1 MNSLILKLSKHGAIQ
16 PYRKNNIIKLF
27 RAYSTTINSQNNN
40 TKNIINNN
48 NNNINN
54 NNNNINNNKNNI
66 SNNNNNNNSKMV
78 INNNNNNNRDFQ
90 KSILL
95 MNIKELF
102 KNNIKLAIELLSKY
116 FKQNKFNDQDVE
128 ILFQWSLN
136 NRYFTNIDLMNLF
149 LKKFIEVNNLLNIQK
164 VLQACQNSNTK
175 MNLETYIILIRYF
188 TVSEMIPNLKSIINS
203 LNRNEAITE
212 EIAKLYINS
221 LEHNENLTSPS
232 PSSQSSPSSPSPSVS
247 SESSTSPSVSST
259 SPSVSSV
266 LVAKPKSHVSIYYD
280 LFSAYL
286 SLGEISTAEYYF
298 DLIKPH
304 PDAFFKLM
312 KYYQSSPDG
321 VDYSSKVYKL
331 ANSELQYL
339 SKDLF
344 KSGPFLRILS
354 NLPFEKVQKLL
365 KKLYTDQIIY
375 EDLIAS
381 ILLLYLENNPQW
393 VINVLENFSKIITKP
408 NFYISL
414 VKQLVL
420 NNDIRGIIRV
430 LTEIGEKGHGLNSCH
445 YQYILQCYFE
455 GIEKNKVN
463 NHNEELY
470 FGNENEIENLNKIL
484 KHIVNLDPSQ
494 GNIMSTLLFYN
505 QSFGSASQFQALVN
519 IFEKQ
524 PTKYIDEVT
533 SQVIRS
539 FIQLDNFDLAMLWY
553 ITRFEKYGLGLN
565 KSIILS
571 FLNNTNDEM
580 VYSHYKRQH
589 RYYPTKFTIK
599 PTQNES
605 DEITANQMKSIIDQF
620 LKEQEMFKQQ
630 HFIKDNNNKLYQD
643 NKKKSTTILEQ
654 EEEQQQQQQQQQQV
668 PLENL
673 EINNNNI
680 IKNDGNINNNNNNNN
695 QIIKQI
701 TKNVYESNKIS
712 TINETNLH
720 LQSLLNMKLKEIENE
735 KNGIGFEFKKKTF
748 NINKSNLSE
757 EEESLTFAI
766 SEDNKEKIFSMLK
779 NYLNNNIL
787 PQSKLLISSY
797 YKLWKLDVGLYSELI
812 EMSPPFIRI
821 LVFNCQF
828 YNDLLNSNPDEA
840 FRLLKQ
846 ESPLSI
852 PDTLYNTMLE
862 IFIKAKR
869 MDIFI
874 PFCNLMLS
882 TNIDIEPTNL
892 ARISK
897 SLIHENSKIGNIGLV
912 VKIYN
917 HFENKLEQL
926 RKLIKKQMIKEYEN
940 NDNDNE
946 NDNDIDIEDFNFTED
961 DYENDT
967 QEYYM
972 QFSKRYSAMMSQTT
986 AILMNEVADLGPEM
1000 LSDVII
1006 RLNDNL
1012 VRRDLDNYSYSAI
1025 ASIMRAVSLSFPLE
1039 QGSPVKLW
1047 TSYERHFPNRYKTIF
1062 YEQLF
1067 YRLHLSNKSYVVNSI
1082 LRKNENIRKYV
1093 NQRLFQA
1100 FIDYGHNHNNMEL
1113 TVLLYSTVFRNL
1125 QEINKTPPFKIE
1137 RRYHTLLINSFEWVM
1152 NQCIQTTHG
1161 ASQLRSLDEH
1171 KNNFAFYETI
1181 LKHLKEGIL
1190 VADDYVHN
1198 KDLSLS
1204 DETIKLIPHFVSSI
1218 LSQHQKLNPSFD
1230 PTSIKVPKQIES
1242 KDLESFMFDFISK
1255 KSKK

>member
-1 MNSLILKLSKHGAIQ
+1 MNSLILKLSKNGAIQ
-16 PYRKNNIIKLF
+16 TYRKNNIIKLF

-48 NNNINN
+48 NNNNINN
-54 NNNNINNNKNNI
+54 NNNNNKNNI
-66 SNNNNNNNSKMV
+66 SNNNNKNMV
-78 INNNNNNNRDFQ
+78 INNNNNRDFQ

-102 KNNIKLAIELLSKY
+102 KNNIKLAVELLSKY

-221 LEHNENLTSPS
+221 LEYNENL
-232 PSSQSSPSSPSPSVS
+232 SSPSESSTSSVSSSVSSSSSSSSSPS
-247 SESSTSPSVSST
+247 SESSTS
-259 SPSVSSV
+259 SV
-266 LVAKPKSHVSIYYD
+266 LVPKPHVLIYYD

-304 PDAFFKLM
+304 SDAFFKLM

-365 KKLYTDQIIY
+365 KNLYTDQIIY
-375 EDLIAS
+375 EDLVAS
-381 ILLLYLENNPQW
+381 ILLLYLENNPQL

-414 VKQLVL
+414 IKQLVL
-420 NNDIRGIIRV
+420 NNDIQGIIRV

-455 GIEKNKVN
+455 GIENNNKVN
-463 NHNEELY
+463 NNKNHNEDLY
-470 FGNENEIENLNKIL
+470 FGNENEIENLSKIL
-484 KHIVNLDPSQ
+484 NHIVNLDPSQ
-494 GNIMSTLLFYN
+494 GNIMATLLFYN
-505 QSFGSASQFQALVN
+505 QSFGSANQFQALMN

-580 VYSHYKRQH
+580 VYSHYKKQH

-605 DEITANQMKSIIDQF
+605 NEITANQMKSIIDQF
-620 LKEQEMFKQQ
+620 LKEQEIFKQQ
-630 HFIKDNNNKLYQD
+630 HFIKDNNNKLSQ
-643 NKKKSTTILEQ
+643 KKSTTTTIL
-654 EEEQQQQQQQQQQV
+654 EEEQQQQLQV
-668 PLENL
+668 PLEIL
-673 EINNNNI
+673 EINNNN
-680 IKNDGNINNNNNNNN
+680 NNNNNNKNDNNNN

-766 SEDNKEKIFSMLK
+766 SEGNKEKIFSMLK

-797 YKLWKLDVGLYSELI
+797 YKLWELDVGLYSELI

-852 PDTLYNTMLE
+852 PNTLYNTMLE
-862 IFIKAKR
+862 IFIRAKR
-869 MDIFI
+869 MDIFV

-882 TNIDIEPTNL
+882 TNIDIDPTNL
-892 ARISK
+892 SRISK

-917 HFENKLEQL
+917 HFENML
-926 RKLIKKQMIKEYEN
+926 KLIKKQMIKEYETN
-940 NDNDNE
+940 NDIDNDNDN
-946 NDNDIDIEDFNFTED
+946 NNNNNDIEDFNFTED
-961 DYENDT
+961 DYENYT

-972 QFSKRYSAMMSQTT
+972 QFSKRYGAMISQTT

-1000 LSDVII
+1000 LSEVII

-1039 QGSPVKLW
+1039 KGSPVKLW

-1082 LRKNENIRKYV
+1082 VRKNENIRKYV

-1100 FIDYGHNHNNMEL
+1100 YIDYGHNHNNMEL
-1113 TVLLYSTVFRNL
+1113 TVSLYSTVFRNL
-1125 QEINKTPPFKIE
+1125 QELNKTPYKIE
-1137 RRYHTLLINSFEWVM
+1137 KRYHTLLITSFEWVM
-1152 NQCIQTTHG
+1152 NQCTQTTHKT
-1161 ASQLRSLDEH
+1161 SQLRSLDEH

-1204 DETIKLIPHFVSSI
+1204 DETINLIPHFVSSI

-1230 PTSIKVPKQIES
+1230 PTSIKVPKPIDS

-1255 KSKK
+1255 KSKNK